1 MFFVFGTLP
10 VTDLPPAIADLSRSK
25 GLSWSQIEQLLGA
38 LRKEKPDLTI
48 GALQVFLH
56 IARRVGA
63 QERPYIK
70 SVAEGVGMQYSSTAR
85 LCDLLSDG
93 VGSSVGLGWIAKIAD
108 RNSRAKYLTLT
119 NAGAYML
126 ASVLESTA
134 AGDPDEDFD

>member
-1 MFFVFGTLP
+1 MFFVIGFMP
-10 VTDLPPAIADLSRSK
+10 VTDVPPSIVELSKSE
-25 GLSWSQIEQLLGA
+25 GLTWGQLERLLGA

-48 GALQVFLH
+48 GALHVFLH

-70 SVAEGVGMQYSSTAR
+70 TVAEGVGMQYSSAAR

-93 VGSSVGLGWIAKIAD
+93 VGSSDGLGWVVKIED
-108 RNSRAKYLTLT
+108 STSRAKYLTLT

-126 ASVLESTA
+126 ASALKSTET
-134 AGDPDEDFD
+134 GDYNENFD